1 MPTELQSSAESVRPT
16 GHPQLRRAA
25 AVVLAV
31 TTVIAALAYWTSF
44 EEYVHAPKVMLIHTG
59 VSVAGL
65 LWVWSRRHDRVP
77 FVVPRPFVPLG
88 GMILWATVSALWA
101 PDTLLALETAVH
113 WMVAGFAGLL
123 ASQLLDNGAQLR
135 RVLSGLSCATVGVTA
150 IGLLQA
156 WDLLS
161 LVPQATPPSA
171 TFGNRNLAAEAIVF
185 LLPANLLHLALARQR
200 AALTVATMAI
210 AGSLAF
216 LVFARSRASWLAAGT
231 VILVFLF
238 LGWRHRPA
246 LSFLFPTSTRW
257 AAAAA
262 LAAAMLLVVA
272 GGNAG
277 AAGRIVD
284 DKVFGR
290 SRIALAH
297 TQESGL
303 GGLART
309 EVRPVLF
316 LHALHLAAA
325 NPVRGVGLAGFGA
338 WFPGSQLEENRHP
351 GTYFDVM
358 YWHHANTHNDWL
370 QVASELGLVGWG
382 LLLSGLWLAWR
393 TVTTTLRDSSPPEQ
407 RVIGIATLAFGAGA
421 TVNASFAF
429 PFYSAFPVFVLG
441 LMAGAA
447 FAHADTTVAPPGLRL
462 RLPWPMLVAI
472 TLTIAGTL
480 AGRNVLLARKETQV
494 GRMLDAARVANHAE
508 VIQFGEAS
516 RQWPFSDQLAL
527 SYLGRAYDEIG
538 DVTRALACADHYL
551 AREPFSANQKFFRAH
566 CLARMGRTGEAIAE
580 AALAARLARA
590 TPRAQLN
597 AARLMEKC
605 GAADAALKLLRAL
618 RDTDP
623 MFDLEYGL
631 TALRAG
637 QTDVAAIALDR
648 AAEHPAHRPRR
659 SEILR
664 IVNKLNGAGKSP

>member
-1 MPTELQSSAESVRPT
+1 
-16 GHPQLRRAA
+16 
-25 AVVLAV
+25 
-31 TTVIAALAYWTSF
+31 
-44 EEYVHAPKVMLIHTG
+44 
-59 VSVAGL
+59 
-65 LWVWSRRHDRVP
+65 
-77 FVVPRPFVPLG
+77 
-88 GMILWATVSALWA
+88 
-101 PDTLLALETAVH
+101 
-113 WMVAGFAGLL
+113 
-123 ASQLLDNGAQLR
+123 
-135 RVLSGLSCATVGVTA
+135 
-150 IGLLQA
+150 
-156 WDLLS
+156 
-161 LVPQATPPSA
+161 
-171 TFGNRNLAAEAIVF
+171 
-185 LLPANLLHLALARQR
+185 
-200 AALTVATMAI
+200 
-210 AGSLAF
+210 
-216 LVFARSRASWLAAGT
+216 
-231 VILVFLF
+231 
-238 LGWRHRPA
+238 
-246 LSFLFPTSTRW
+246 
-257 AAAAA
+257 
-262 LAAAMLLVVA
+262 
-272 GGNAG
+272 
-277 AAGRIVD
+277 
-284 DKVFGR
+284 
-290 SRIALAH
+290 
-297 TQESGL
+297 
-303 GGLART
+303 
-309 EVRPVLF
+309 
-316 LHALHLAAA
+316 
-325 NPVRGVGLAGFGA
+325 
-338 WFPGSQLEENRHP
+338 
-351 GTYFDVM
+351 M